1 MYCYLLVCYKVIIQI
16 FYYKFFSSH
25 YRLICHYLETS
36 LVKLSPVED
45 LNDWLP
51 VTEQICIHGRYSD
64 DGSSVK
70 FLQYLDSILTIEN
83 NQVFTPFIAYSHCRN
98 YRITWLQ

>member
-1 MYCYLLVCYKVIIQI
+1 MV
-16 FYYKFFSSH
+16 
-25 YRLICHYLETS
+25 ICHYLETS
-36 LVKLSPVED
+36 LVKLTPMED

-51 VTEQICIHGRYSD
+51 VTEQICIHARYSD

-83 NQVFTPFIAYSHCRN
+83 NQVFAPSIAYSHYRN
-98 YRITWLQ
+98 DRITWLQ

>member
-1 MYCYLLVCYKVIIQI
+1 M
-16 FYYKFFSSH
+16 
-25 YRLICHYLETS
+25 
-36 LVKLSPVED
+36 ED

-51 VTEQICIHGRYSD
+51 ITEQICIHGRYSD

-83 NQVFTPFIAYSHCRN
+83 NQVFAPLIAYSHYRN
-98 YRITWLQ
+98 DRITWLLELCGSKNFISVPVSVFWW

>member
-1 MYCYLLVCYKVIIQI
+1 M
-16 FYYKFFSSH
+16 
-25 YRLICHYLETS
+25 
-36 LVKLSPVED
+36 ED

-51 VTEQICIHGRYSD
+51 VTEQICIHARYSD

-83 NQVFTPFIAYSHCRN
+83 NQVFAPLIAYSHYRN
-98 YRITWLQ
+98 DRITCYNKHISLINIYFTSVHTVYINWSTYV

>member
-1 MYCYLLVCYKVIIQI
+1 M
-16 FYYKFFSSH
+16 
-25 YRLICHYLETS
+25 
-36 LVKLSPVED
+36 ED

-83 NQVFTPFIAYSHCRN
+83 NQVFAP
-98 YRITWLQ
+98 

>member
-1 MYCYLLVCYKVIIQI
+1 MYAIKSSLFKYSNIN
-16 FYYKFFSSH
+16 FSH
-25 YRLICHYLETS
+25 LITGLYRLYVTTWKVETS
-36 LVKLSPVED
+36 LVKLTPMKD

-70 FLQYLDSILTIEN
+70 FLLYLDSILTIEN
-83 NQVFTPFIAYSHCRN
+83 N
-98 YRITWLQ
+98 